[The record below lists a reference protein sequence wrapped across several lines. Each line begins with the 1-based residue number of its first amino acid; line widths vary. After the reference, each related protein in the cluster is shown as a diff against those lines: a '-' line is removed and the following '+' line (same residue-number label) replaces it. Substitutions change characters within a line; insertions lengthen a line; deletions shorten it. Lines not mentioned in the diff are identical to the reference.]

1 METLPEV
8 GVSMSE
14 RMLSRVDFPHPEG
27 PTIETNTCPETSK
40 LTSWSARTRPS
51 PVPKFLK
58 RCWTAISAML
68 DSALLQLRRSADRR
82 AAQGRGRGL
91 LIDDPCQEVRLGY
104 LLGLGPPTED
114 PPGESLEYQ
123 PLEEQGEE
131 DEEERV
137 ADHALCPMS
146 VEPVLDVPSGA
157 AGGGEDLGEHQ
168 PLPSVR
174 ETVPERGEE
183 ERHQ

>member
-1 METLPEV
+1 
-8 GVSMSE
+8 MSD
-14 RMLSRVDFPHPEG
+14 RMLSRVDFPHPDG

-51 PVPKFLK
+51 PVPKFLW
-58 RCWTAISAML
+58 RCSTTISAML

-91 LIDDPCQEVRLGY
+91 LIDDPPR
-104 LLGLGPPTED
+104 GP
-114 PPGESLEYQ
+114 
-123 PLEEQGEE
+123 
-131 DEEERV
+131 V
-137 ADHALCPMS
+137 S

-168 PLPSVR
+168 SLPSVR